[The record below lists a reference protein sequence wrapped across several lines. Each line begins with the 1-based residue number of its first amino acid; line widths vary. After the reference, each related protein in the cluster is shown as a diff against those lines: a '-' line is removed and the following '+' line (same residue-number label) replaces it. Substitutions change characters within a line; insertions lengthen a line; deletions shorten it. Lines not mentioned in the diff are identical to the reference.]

1 MDQISTSHAPIIR
14 QAEFRDLPAL
24 EWEGQLVHYQRIY
37 RDIYESSLK
46 GHSILW
52 LAETS
57 TAGIVGQ
64 LFVQLRSMRIDLA
77 DGNIRAYIFGFRIKN
92 NFQKRGIGSKLL
104 STSEADLRKN
114 DYKYVN
120 LNVSKTNID
129 ALKFYQH
136 RGYVVIGKDPGIWS
150 YYNHLGEFIRV
161 NDPGWRLEKL
171 LV

>member
-1 MDQISTSHAPIIR
+1 MDQISSLNDPVIR

-24 EWEGQLVHYQRIY
+24 EWGGELVHYRRLY
-37 RDIYESSLK
+37 RDVYQSSTK
-46 GHSILW
+46 GNSILW

-77 DGNIRAYIFGFRIKN
+77 DGNIRSYIFGFRVKN
-92 NFQKRGIGSKLL
+92 NFQKRGFGSILL
-104 STSEADLRKN
+104 STSEAALRRSG
-114 DYKYVN
+114 YKYVN
-120 LNVSKTNID
+120 LNVSKTNMD
-129 ALKFYQH
+129 ALRFYQR
-136 RGYVVIGKDPGIWS
+136 RGYVVVGKDPGIWS
-150 YYNHLGEFIRV
+150 YNNHLGEIIRV

>member
-1 MDQISTSHAPIIR
+1 MDQISTLQAPTIR

-24 EWEGQLVHYQRIY
+24 EWAGELVHYQRIF

-52 LAETS
+52 LAEADTI
-57 TAGIVGQ
+57 GIVGQ
-64 LFVQLRSMRIDLA
+64 LFVQLRSMRVDLA
-77 DGNIRAYIFGFRIKN
+77 DGNIRAYIFGFRVKS

-114 DYKYVN
+114 NYKYVN
-120 LNVSKTNID
+120 LNVSKTNMD
-129 ALKFYQH
+129 ALKFYQQ

-150 YYNHLGEFIRV
+150 YYNHLDEYIRV

>member
-1 MDQISTSHAPIIR
+1 MDQITTSDDPVIR
-14 QAEFRDLPAL
+14 RAKFRDLTAM
-24 EWEGQLVHYQRIY
+24 EWGGEFVHFRRLY
-37 RDIYESSLK
+37 RDIYQSSIK
-46 GHSILW
+46 GNSILW

-77 DGNIRAYIFGFRIKN
+77 DGYNRAYIFGFRVKK
-92 NFQKRGIGSKLL
+92 NFQKRGVGSIILEA
-104 STSEADLRKN
+104 SEADLRTN
-114 DYKYVN
+114 GYHYVT

-150 YYNHLGEFIRV
+150 YYNHLGEFKRV
-161 NDPGWRLEKL
+161 NDPGWCLEKQ